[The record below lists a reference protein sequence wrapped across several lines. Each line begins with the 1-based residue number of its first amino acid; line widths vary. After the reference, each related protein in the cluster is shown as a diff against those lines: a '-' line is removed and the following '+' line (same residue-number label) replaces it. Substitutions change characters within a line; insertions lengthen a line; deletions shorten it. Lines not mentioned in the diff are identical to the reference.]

1 MIISKTS
8 FSTHI
13 SRGRL
18 IIRLYT
24 HRDNHYNL
32 GMANQVYVYNTSLKD
47 IGIIITDIISPDKQ
61 IQSYFIYIYLF
72 QF

>member
-1 MIISKTS
+1 MISKTP

-13 SRGRL
+13 SGGRL
-18 IIRLYT
+18 VVRLYT
-24 HRDNHYNL
+24 HCDNHYNL

-47 IGIIITDIISPDKQ
+47 TGIIITDIISPNKQ
-61 IQSYFIYIYLF
+61 IQSYFIFLCLF